1 MSAQI
6 NSLEII
12 ARLKTAYGF
21 KTDKQL
27 AEHLDIPTNTL
38 SNWKN
43 RNTVNWD
50 QIEEKCPEISWD
62 YLRTGTGD
70 IFMDKND
77 VHIERENKN
86 TEDALPFTPEEKR
99 QMLRMLLSKD
109 LQQEDGKQHE
119 KVSIL
124 FVDDEENNLISF
136 KAAFRTRYRIY
147 TANSAKDALNA
158 LEEYDIQII
167 ITDQRMPE
175 MTGIELLER
184 VSELR
189 PDIIRILITGYA
201 DMVGVKEAI
210 NKGKLFYYID
220 KPWKE
225 AEIDEVVTLAFT
237 AYVERKKKE
246 ELEKINEK
254 IEWMLRQKLLS

>member
-12 ARLKTAYGF
+12 ARLKTAYGY

-27 AEHLDIPTNTL
+27 AEHLEIPTNTL

-43 RNTVNWD
+43 RNTINWD

-62 YLRTGTGD
+62 YLRTGIGPF
-70 IFMDKND
+70 FMDKN
-77 VHIERENKN
+77 ELETNKF
-86 TEDALPFTPEEKR
+86 TDDTLPFTPEEKR

-109 LQQEDGKQHE
+109 LHQEEDKKNE

-136 KAAFRTRYRIY
+136 KAAFRAKYRIY
-147 TANSAKDALNA
+147 TAKDATEALNA
-158 LEEYDIQII
+158 LEDYDIQII
-167 ITDQRMPE
+167 ISDQRMPG
-175 MTGIELLER
+175 MTGIELLEK
-184 VSELR
+184 VSEVR
-189 PDIIRILITGYA
+189 PEIIRILITGYT
-201 DMVGVKEAI
+201 DMVNVKEAI

-225 AEIDEVVTLAFT
+225 EEIDEVVTLAFM